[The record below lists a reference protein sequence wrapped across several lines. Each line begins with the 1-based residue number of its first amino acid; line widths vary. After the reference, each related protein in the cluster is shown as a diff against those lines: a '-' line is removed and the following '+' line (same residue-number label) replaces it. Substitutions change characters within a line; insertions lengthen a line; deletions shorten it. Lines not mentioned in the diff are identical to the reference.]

1 MKTLALTAAAC
12 LAFTFS
18 AQAGHQVVDKN
29 PKNPVPPE
37 PCFRAGELQLD
48 VFGAYSNYK
57 GDNGWGG
64 GIGLTYFF
72 TNNIGFGVDGQ
83 YIDLDTANWTEE
95 AALIVRFP
103 IEGSLCW
110 APYIKGVGGVTNH
123 DVKAGFGGVG
133 GGVEF
138 RFTPKFGFYM
148 EGTYNWAAADQDF
161 ANGRAGF
168 RFVF

>member
-1 MKTLALTAAAC
+1 MKSLALAAAASVV
-12 LAFTFS
+12 LSIA
-18 AQAGHQVVDKN
+18 AHAGHQVVDNK
-29 PKNPVPPE
+29 KTVVPTQE
-37 PCFRAGELQLD
+37 PCFKDHELQLD

-64 GIGLTYFF
+64 GIGLNYFF
-72 TNNIGFGVDGQ
+72 TKNIGFGIDAQ

-138 RFTPKFGFYM
+138 RFSPKFGFYV

-168 RFVF
+168 RFIF